1 MRSPSESI
9 TGRRGGP
16 RRESRLPCAPG
27 KAKKVIARDARFL
40 IDFAPESEARR
51 AETAFF
57 SGLGLYVDGRAADAE
72 RGALVHRLRFPMN

>member
-1 MRSPSESI
+1 MRSPSEALQAAAAGLE
-9 TGRRGGP
+9 GRAAYPAP
-16 RRESRLPCAPG
+16 RG

-57 SGLGLYVDGRAADAE
+57 SGLGLYVDIG
-72 RGALVHRLRFPMN
+72 